1 MGRKR
6 AHAAR
11 PDQPLVNRREQQ
23 SPDYFGL
30 FLPLAALLLLIWWMV
45 N

>member
-1 MGRKR
+1 
-6 AHAAR
+6 
-11 PDQPLVNRREQQ
+11 VNRREQQ

-30 FLPLAALLLLIWWMV
+30 LLPGVALLLLIWWMV

>member
-1 MGRKR
+1 MGQECPAP
-6 AHAAR
+6 AH
-11 PDQPLVNRREQQ
+11 PDRWLVNRREQQ

-30 FLPLAALLLLIWWMV
+30 FLPAAALLLLIWWMV

>member
-1 MGRKR
+1 
-6 AHAAR
+6 
-11 PDQPLVNRREQQ
+11 VNRREQQ

-30 FLPLAALLLLIWWMV
+30 FLPAAALMLLIWWLM